1 MRRETGPGRTAD
13 AAAPPSGGQLDGMVA
28 VITGGSA
35 GIGLATAHRFVR
47 EGARVFITGRRPAE
61 LASAVR
67 ELGAGAVA
75 VPGDA
80 SRVADLD
87 RLYAAVAAAGC
98 EAVDVLVVNAGGGP
112 SGGFAEFTEEQF
124 DATSDLNFRGAFFT
138 VQRALPLLRDGAS
151 VVLLGS
157 ATGSSASMRYGVYA
171 ATKAAVR
178 SLARSLALDLAGR
191 GIRVNTLSPGPIDTP
206 ALAQAPAAVR
216 ERATA
221 GVPLGRAGRPE
232 EVAAAALFLASRE
245 SSFVTGVELFVDGG
259 AGQV

>member
-1 MRRETGPGRTAD
+1 
-13 AAAPPSGGQLDGMVA
+13 MVA

-47 EGARVFITGRRPAE
+47 EGARVFITGRREAE
-61 LASAVR
+61 LAAAVA
-67 ELGAGAVA
+67 ELGGSPVA
-75 VPGDA
+75 VGVRGDV
-80 SRVADLD
+80 SRVEDLD
-87 RLYAAVAAAGC
+87 RLYGAVADAGC
-98 EAVDVLVVNAGGGP
+98 AIDVLVANAGGGP
-112 SGGFAEFTEEQF
+112 AGGFAEFTQEQF
-124 DATSDLNFRGAFFT
+124 DATSDLNFRGTFFT

-157 ATGSSASMRYGVYA
+157 AAGSSASTRFGVYA

-178 SLARSLALDLAGR
+178 SMARSLALELAGR
-191 GIRVNTLSPGPIDTP
+191 SIRVNTLSPGPVDTP
-206 ALAQAPAAVR
+206 ALARAPAAVR

-245 SSFVTGVELFVDGG
+245 SSFITGVELFVDGG